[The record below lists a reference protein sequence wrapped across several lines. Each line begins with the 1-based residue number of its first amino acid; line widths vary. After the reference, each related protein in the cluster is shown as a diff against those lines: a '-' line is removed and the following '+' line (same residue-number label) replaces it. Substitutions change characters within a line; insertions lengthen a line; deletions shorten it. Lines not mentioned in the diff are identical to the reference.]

1 MGFMVQLVVENWQ
14 LFRLYLAVVVVA
26 LFGVYLCLAYA
37 NIAAK
42 RRNARLLKE
51 LCEASGWAD
60 MVKLIRSEEYVSA
73 VLRACEIVME
83 G

>member
-1 MGFMVQLVVENWQ
+1 MREFVAANWELV
-14 LFRLYLAVVVVA
+14 LLYFAVAAVVLV
-26 LFGVYLCLAYA
+26 GIYLILAYA

>member
-1 MGFMVQLVVENWQ
+1 MREFVSANWELV
-14 LFRLYLAVVVVA
+14 LLYIAVAAVVLV
-26 LFGVYLCLAYA
+26 GIYLVLAYA
-37 NIAAK
+37 NIEAK

>member
-1 MGFMVQLVVENWQ
+1 MREFVSANWELV
-14 LFRLYLAVVVVA
+14 LLYIAVVAVV
-26 LFGVYLCLAYA
+26 LVGIYLMLAYA

>member
-1 MGFMVQLVVENWQ
+1 MREFVAANWELV
-14 LFRLYLAVVVVA
+14 LLYMAVAAVVLV
-26 LFGVYLCLAYA
+26 GIYLMLAYA

>member
-1 MGFMVQLVVENWQ
+1 MREFVAANWELV
-14 LFRLYLAVVVVA
+14 LLYIAVAAVVLV
-26 LFGVYLCLAYA
+26 GIYLVLAYA
-37 NIAAK
+37 NIEAK

>member
-1 MGFMVQLVVENWQ
+1 MREFVAVNWELV
-14 LFRLYLAVVVVA
+14 LLYIAVAAVVLV
-26 LFGVYLCLAYA
+26 GIYLMLAYA

-51 LCEASGWAD
+51 LFEASGWAD

>member
-1 MGFMVQLVVENWQ
+1 MGKLADFVAANWE
-14 LFRLYLAVVVVA
+14 LILLYLAVVVIA
-26 LFGVYLCLAYA
+26 LVGIYLILAYA
-37 NIAAK
+37 NIEAK

-51 LCEASGWAD
+51 LCDASGWAD